1 MENTDQQEFIV
12 TARKWRPQTFASVV
26 GQSHITDTLMNAIR
40 SGRVHHAYLFCGPR
54 GVGKTTTARILARA
68 LNCTDPQDYE
78 PCNVCESCT
87 SILSDRS
94 MDVIEIDGASNNSVD
109 DIRTLRENV
118 KYPPSSGKYKI
129 YIIDEVH
136 MLSKQAFNA
145 LLKTL
150 EEPPKHLIFIF
161 ATTESHKVLPT
172 IISRC
177 QRFDFRRMEIPDIV
191 NQLKFVAEKES
202 ISIDDESLYTIAKKS
217 DGSMR
222 DSQSIFDQA
231 VAFCG
236 KEIHYQTLA
245 EVLNLIDEEFFFSI
259 TDAAKLKDSS
269 KMLELTADV
278 MKRGYD
284 LQETLQGLLEH
295 LRNIIAIKLCGDAR
309 LVESSEA
316 FIARYRESAEK
327 FEKMDLLRM
336 MNLISQTEQ
345 QLRFSPQ
352 PRIRFELGL
361 LQLSTLGSVIDIDV
375 LIKEVRELNQQA
387 IYAPVSPLAPAGEE
401 KKKPELKV
409 EEFIADEPSVEEI
422 ITAQPESKLE
432 IQNEPAV
439 KDEIQTEHAVND
451 EIPISEPII
460 ERTNL
465 NKEDLHPI
473 EVYLMEKFGAK
484 RSN

>member
-1 MENTDQQEFIV
+1 MENSEQQEFVV

-40 SGRVHHAYLFCGPR
+40 SNRVHHAYLFCGPR
-54 GVGKTTTARILARA
+54 GVGKTTTARIFARA
-68 LNCTDPQDYE
+68 LNCTNPQDYE
-78 PCNVCESCT
+78 PCNECESCK

-94 MDVIEIDGASNNSVD
+94 MDVMEIDGASNNSVD
-109 DIRTLRENV
+109 DIRILRENV
-118 KYPPSSGKYKI
+118 KYPPSTGKYKI

-191 NQLKFVAEKES
+191 SQLRFVAEKES

-222 DSQSIFDQA
+222 DSQGILDQV
-231 VAFCG
+231 VAYCG
-236 KEIHYQTLA
+236 KDIHYQTLA

-259 TDAAKLKDSS
+259 TDAAKLKDSA

-278 MKRGYD
+278 MRRGYD

-295 LRNIIAIKLCGDAR
+295 LRNIIAIKLCGDSR

-316 FIARYRESAEK
+316 FIARYKESADK
-327 FEKMDLLRM
+327 FEKMDILRM

-345 QLRFSPQ
+345 QLKFSPQ

-361 LQLSTLGSVIDIDV
+361 LQLSTLGSVIDIDE
-375 LIKEVRELNQQA
+375 LIKEVRELNLQTVSSS
-387 IYAPVSPLAPAGEE
+387 VSPINAIGDE
-401 KKKPELKV
+401 KKK
-409 EEFIADEPSVEEI
+409 
-422 ITAQPESKLE
+422 
-432 IQNEPAV
+432 
-439 KDEIQTEHAVND
+439 
-451 EIPISEPII
+451 SEPIAEKVI
-460 ERTNL
+460 LKPIVVENNSEDKITNEL
-465 NKEDLHPI
+465 KEMDEVNSEPAKQVEAPIQYQEAEPKRINTGKEELHPI
-473 EVYLMEKFGAK
+473 EVYLMENFGAK
-484 RSN
+484 RSD

>member
-1 MENTDQQEFIV
+1 MQNSIEEDFVV
-12 TARKWRPQTFASVV
+12 TARKWRPQLFASVV
-26 GQSHITDTLMNAIR
+26 GQNHITDTLMNAIR
-40 SGRVHHAYLFCGPR
+40 SNRVHHAFLFCGPR
-54 GVGKTTTARILARA
+54 GVGKTTTARIFARA
-68 LNCTDPQDYE
+68 LNCTNPQDFE
-78 PCNVCESCT
+78 PCNECESCK

-94 MDVIEIDGASNNSVD
+94 MDVMEIDGASNNSVE

-118 KYPPSSGKYKI
+118 KYPPSTGKYKI

-191 NQLKFVAEKES
+191 SQLKFVAEKES
-202 ISIDDESLYTIAKKS
+202 IIIDDESLYTIAKKS

-236 KEIHYQTLA
+236 KDIHYQTLA

-295 LRNIIAIKLCGDAR
+295 LRNIIAIKLCGDSR

-316 FIARYRESAEK
+316 FIARYIESAKK

-361 LQLSTLGSVIDIDV
+361 LQLSTLGSVIDIDE
-375 LIKEVRELNQQA
+375 LIKEVRELNLQTVSS
-387 IYAPVSPLAPAGEE
+387 PVSPINAIGDE
-401 KKKPELKV
+401 KKK
-409 EEFIADEPSVEEI
+409 
-422 ITAQPESKLE
+422 
-432 IQNEPAV
+432 
-439 KDEIQTEHAVND
+439 
-451 EIPISEPII
+451 SEPIAEKVILPEPVI
-460 ERTNL
+460 EKNIPPIIEIE
-465 NKEDLHPI
+465 KEIANAPKENDEVIIETPVQYQEPEPKKINQGKEELHPI
-473 EVYLMEKFGAK
+473 EVYLMENFGAK
-484 RSN
+484 RSD